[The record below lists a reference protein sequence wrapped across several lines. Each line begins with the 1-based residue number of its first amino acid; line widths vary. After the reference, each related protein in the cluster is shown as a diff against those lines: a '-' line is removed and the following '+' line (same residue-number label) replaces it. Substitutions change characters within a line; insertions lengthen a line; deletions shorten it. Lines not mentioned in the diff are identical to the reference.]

1 MCSTWLLLP
10 CGTKHSSSFS
20 IIEKEENGFYMG
32 EQGEKVTS
40 DRRAYLCDSVPETIE
55 LDFVTDSLLT
65 NRVVCAIMKN
75 VELLY

>member
-1 MCSTWLLLP
+1 
-10 CGTKHSSSFS
+10 
-20 IIEKEENGFYMG
+20 MG